1 MVRTKM
7 SSKPPPYWKNESPA
21 AKKRQQRKKGR
32 QSKVVEEEVEQEDES
47 WLILPEP
54 VAYQADS
61 DAVMQ
66 TELIIP
72 ALEPDTPLHAAMEKI
87 PVGEIKVVAQAE
99 FFVVSTWKAGAIDE
113 IHDAAEV
120 VLDHLAVTIMGD
132 LPVGQ
137 QYEFLMKQFKFMAAM
152 IDALLGPK
160 KPVAEKS
167 APAKPAAKRVR
178 ELREPREGARRSKRI
193 RLATATEDAEITA
206 RLSPLCQP

>member
-1 MVRTKM
+1 M
-7 SSKPPPYWKNESPA
+7 
-21 AKKRQQRKKGR
+21 
-32 QSKVVEEEVEQEDES
+32 
-47 WLILPEP
+47 
-54 VAYQADS
+54 
-61 DAVMQ
+61 
-66 TELIIP
+66 
-72 ALEPDTPLHAAMEKI
+72 
-87 PVGEIKVVAQAE
+87 VAQAE
-99 FFVVSTWKAGAIDE
+99 FFVVSTWKAGATDE

-160 KPVAEKS
+160 KPGKLSIQYPHPKHTVPGAASMVPQSRLYSRADSSFLHLVAEKP

-193 RLATATEDAEITA
+193 RLATATGDAEITA